1 MIESIYNIETVT
13 GTGNWPFLCYQAVS
27 LHDQT
32 VKTKV
37 QISSDWEWKELR
49 LYKKHFSSF

>member
-49 LYKKHFSSF
+49 LYKKHFLSF